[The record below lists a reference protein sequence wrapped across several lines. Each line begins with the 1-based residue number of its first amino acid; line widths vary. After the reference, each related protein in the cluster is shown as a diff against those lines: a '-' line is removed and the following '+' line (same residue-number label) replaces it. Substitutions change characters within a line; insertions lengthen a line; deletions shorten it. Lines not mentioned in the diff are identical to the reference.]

1 MIEGHPVK
9 LSLSKAVF
17 PLGLV
22 ICGAALAQ
30 TPPGAGTLSR
40 QLESEQPPRPATAA
54 PEIRVEQGS
63 AAPTAVADQQKILV
77 NRLHISGAHIYSES
91 ALLAL
96 TGFAEPR
103 ELTLSALRA
112 MAAQITE
119 HYRANGYFLAQA
131 YLPAQEI
138 KHGEVT
144 ITVLEGQ
151 YGKVSVRNQS
161 TLSDDLAQ
169 SLAGGLESGD
179 TIAIAP
185 LERRILLL
193 SDVPGVDVK
202 STLVPGASVGAS
214 DLIIDV
220 TPGQRFTGSIDADNQ
235 GNRYTGP
242 VRLGATANVN
252 NLSGHGD
259 VLSARVLTSGSGL
272 RYGRAAYQ
280 TQLGVAQAGLAY
292 ARMTY
297 RLGSDFEA
305 LRAHGSVD
313 IASLYGSYPL
323 IRSRSNNL
331 TVQMNLDAKSFRD
344 QADAASTLADRKARV
359 AMLSLNGNSRDGLGG
374 GGVNTYALTWTTGS
388 IDIES
393 AGALAADA
401 ATVRSNGH
409 YDKLSLQAMRLQ
421 SVTEATSLYAAV
433 TAQLASKNLD
443 TSEKMGLGGA
453 NAVRA
458 YPAGEAYGD
467 QAYVL
472 NLEARTSL
480 PKLSEHLPGQ
490 MQLIGFIDT
499 GSVQLNRNAYT
510 AGQNRRTLSGAGVG
524 LNWFGN
530 NNFVVKAYLARKLGN
545 AAATSAPDAN
555 TRFWVQAVKYF

>member
-1 MIEGHPVK
+1 MK
-9 LSLSKAVF
+9 LNLSHAAF
-17 PLGLV
+17 PLSLV
-22 ICGAALAQ
+22 ICSTALAQ
-30 TPPGAGTLSR
+30 APPGAGTLSR
-40 QLESEQPPRPATAA
+40 QLEREQPPRPANAA

-63 AAPTAVADQQKILV
+63 AAPTATADQQKILV
-77 NRLHISGAHIYSES
+77 NRLHVSGANLYSES
-91 ALLAL
+91 TLLAL
-96 TGFAEPR
+96 TGFAAPR

-112 MAAQITE
+112 MAAKITA
-119 HYRANGYFLAQA
+119 HYRAHGYFLAQA

-138 KHGEVT
+138 KQGTVT
-144 ITVLEGQ
+144 IAVLEGQ
-151 YGKVSVRNQS
+151 YGKVTVRNQGK
-161 TLSDDLAQ
+161 LSDDLTHSVAD
-169 SLAGGLESGD
+169 GLDSGD

-193 SDVPGVDVK
+193 SDIPGINVK

-220 TPGQRFTGSIDADNQ
+220 MPGQRYTGSIDADNQ
-235 GNRYTGP
+235 GNRYTGAN
-242 VRLGATANVN
+242 RLGATANIN

-272 RYGRAAYQ
+272 HYGRAAYQ
-280 TQLGVAQAGLAY
+280 TQLGVARAGVAY
-292 ARMTY
+292 AHMTY
-297 RLGSDFEA
+297 RLGSDFES

-331 TVQMNLDAKSFRD
+331 AVQLNLDAKTFRD
-344 QADAASTLADRKARV
+344 QADATSTLADRKAHA
-359 AMLSLNGNSRDGLGG
+359 AMLSLNGDSRDGLGG

-393 AGALAADA
+393 AGALVADA
-401 ATVRSNGH
+401 ATARSNGH
-409 YDKLSLQAMRLQ
+409 YDKLSLQATRLQ
-421 SVTEATSLYAAV
+421 SVTAATSLYAAV

-453 NAVRA
+453 YAVRA

-467 QAYVL
+467 QGYVL
-472 NLEARTSL
+472 NLEARTWL
-480 PKLSEHLPGQ
+480 PTLSAHLPGQ
-490 MQLIGFIDT
+490 LQLIGFIDT
-499 GSVQLNRNAYT
+499 GSVQLNKNAFA
-510 AGQNRRTLSGAGVG
+510 AGQNRRTLSGAGIG
-524 LNWFGN
+524 LNWVGN

-555 TRFWVQAVKYF
+555 TRFWLQAVKYF

>member
-1 MIEGHPVK
+1 LKVDSVK
-9 LSLSKAVF
+9 LNLSRAVF
-17 PLGLV
+17 PLSLV
-22 ICGAALAQ
+22 ISGAALAQ

-40 QLESEQPPRPATAA
+40 QLEREQPPRPANAA
-54 PEIRVEQGS
+54 PEIRVEQGG
-63 AAPTAVADQQKILV
+63 AAPSTVADQQKILV
-77 NRLHISGAHIYSES
+77 NRLHVTGAKIYSEPT
-91 ALLAL
+91 LLAL
-96 TGFAEPR
+96 TGFAGPR

-112 MAAQITE
+112 MAAKITA
-119 HYRANGYFLAQA
+119 HYRAHGYFLAQA

-138 KHGEVT
+138 RNGEVT

-151 YGKVSVRNQS
+151 YGKVSLRNQS
-161 TLSDDLAQ
+161 KLSDDVAH
-169 SLAGGLESGD
+169 SVADGLESGD
-179 TIAIAP
+179 AIEIAP

-193 SDVPGVDVK
+193 SDIPGVNVK

-235 GNRYTGP
+235 GNRYTGAD
-242 VRLGATANVN
+242 RLGATANIN

-259 VLSARVLTSGSGL
+259 VLSARALTSGSGL
-272 RYGRAAYQ
+272 HYGRAAYQ

-292 ARMTY
+292 ASMTY

-305 LRAHGSVD
+305 LHAHGSVD

-331 TVQMNLDAKSFRD
+331 TLQLDLDAKTFRD
-344 QADAASTLADRKARV
+344 QVDATATLADRKAHA
-359 AMLSLNGNSRDGLGG
+359 AMLSLNGNSRDDLGG

-393 AGALAADA
+393 AGALATDA
-401 ATVRSNGH
+401 ATVRSNGR
-409 YDKLSLQAMRLQ
+409 YDKLSVQAMRLQ

-453 NAVRA
+453 SAVRA

-472 NLEARTSL
+472 NLEARTWL
-480 PKLSEHLPGQ
+480 PKLSQHLPGQ
-490 MQLIGFIDT
+490 MQLVGFIDT
-499 GSVQLNRNAYT
+499 GSVQLNKNAFA
-510 AGQNRRTLSGAGVG
+510 AGQNRRTLSGAGIG
-524 LNWFGN
+524 LNWVGDAS
-530 NNFVVKAYLARKLGN
+530 FVVKAYLAHKLGN
-545 AAATSAPDAN
+545 AAATSAPDAQ
-555 TRFWVQAVKYF
+555 TRFWLQAVKFF